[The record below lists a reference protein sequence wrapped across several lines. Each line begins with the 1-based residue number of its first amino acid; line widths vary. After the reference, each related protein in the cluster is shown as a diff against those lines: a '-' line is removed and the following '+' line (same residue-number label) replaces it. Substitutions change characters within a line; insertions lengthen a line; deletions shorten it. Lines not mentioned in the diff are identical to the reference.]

1 MTKIFERNQ
10 NIIYQREAGS
20 LTREILS
27 EALEDDMTRYEQ
39 DKMWRD
45 MCILAEKNSIFANEL
60 DKLIVLY
67 RLCKDE

>member
-20 LTREILS
+20 VAREILS
-27 EALEDDMTRYEQ
+27 KGQEIIARYER
-39 DKMWRD
+39 DKMWRG
-45 MCILAEKNSIFANEL
+45 MCDLAEKNSTFAGEL
-60 DKLIVLY
+60 DRLIVLY